1 MLLSKIQH
9 ARAHLLLSSD
19 LCQHRHS
26 SWTRYDHHY
35 HCQVGQDKE
44 DLKQGQHEIITH
56 CLSFLVQ
63 DEGRVPQCGA
73 VVIECPLTCVVEHWW
88 CPNCWAFVI
97 GGEEG
102 CGNNLSPESACASL
116 LGLER
121 RAREAPEEKR
131 RGQRVW
137 DSLAPSWNL
146 PLPIFKFHLLF
157 ESHCVKNM
165 MVNNHGHEGVE
176 TISSVVKFF
185 KLAVI

>member
-56 CLSFLVQ
+56 CLSLLVQ

-137 DSLAPSWNL
+137 DSLALCWITLCPPLIAL
-146 PLPIFKFHLLF
+146 PPNEMFYLH
-157 ESHCVKNM
+157 
-165 MVNNHGHEGVE
+165 
-176 TISSVVKFF
+176 
-185 KLAVI
+185 